1 MPRRYSTEYI
11 WMDLVTRV
19 GSPGTGLYTAYVISC
34 VCPRLLLRPNLEQ
47 PTARHELN
55 GIDKLIHAD
64 QLYT

>member
-1 MPRRYSTEYI
+1 
-11 WMDLVTRV
+11 MDLVTRV